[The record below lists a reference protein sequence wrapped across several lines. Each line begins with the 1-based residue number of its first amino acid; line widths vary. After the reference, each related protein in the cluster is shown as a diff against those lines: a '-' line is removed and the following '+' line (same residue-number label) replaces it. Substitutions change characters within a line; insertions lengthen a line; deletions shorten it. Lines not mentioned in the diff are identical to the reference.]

1 MQNTASIHA
10 IISSHILNHVFL
22 VMTRFIHKFR
32 FLIQVFLGDQVILL
46 KRVLNFP
53 KNHSL

>member
-10 IISSHILNHVFL
+10 IISSHVLNHVFL